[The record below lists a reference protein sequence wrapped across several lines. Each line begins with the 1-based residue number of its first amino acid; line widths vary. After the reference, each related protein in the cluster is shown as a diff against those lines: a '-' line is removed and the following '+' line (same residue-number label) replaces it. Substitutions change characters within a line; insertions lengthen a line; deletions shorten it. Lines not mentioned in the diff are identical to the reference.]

1 MRRWLTVIGVVLAA
15 VFTGHAQSAE
25 PVLDSDVSLRADRAT
40 VVQTGDAKLVLLDG
54 DVRVSVGGYGFRD
67 QQAIVRIKRRP
78 GLGEKTRDLA
88 FVFADPESVGGGGV
102 QADAKNLLVTVAS
115 RGKVEL
121 TAELSKADKLTESQ
135 FTTIAMQRLAE
146 YDARLD
152 RPTLPV
158 PPDAGLTPDQLRL
171 REMRR
176 AAIEAERRSI
186 DIPEPGEVLVDD
198 ELIDRPVLPVRGT
211 VRYGPVERL
220 VWQRKIEGLPNESA
234 VLLYGGVVVTYEDA
248 DEDRHVELQA
258 ERVVIFVEKD
268 QREGGLEPPSD
279 ASKIRGIYL
288 EDDIRI
294 RSTLNH
300 NDIDGGVTN
309 VRAPRAYY
317 DLKSNRAVLLD
328 AVIYRY
334 DTQTQVPLYMRAD
347 VIRQTSAD
355 SFSAEQAIFT
365 TSEFAKPHLSIGAS
379 KITLQ
384 QFRNDDETVE
394 NWVSAED
401 VTVNVGDTPI
411 FYWPKTTVE
420 AGAIPL
426 RRIEVGYESE
436 NGGEVQTK
444 WDIFALTNTR
454 APEGVEWLANIDF
467 RGEHGLALGTE
478 LDYQRDGVRG
488 DTRAYWLPSDSG
500 NDEIARRQSVGFDNE
515 SRGFFRARH
524 RQDLPANWE
533 LWLEANSVSDPTFLE
548 EFFPNEAYAEKEYE
562 TSAYFKKAQ
571 DDWALTAL
579 IKGEVNNFTPQYAP
593 LLTPGYTVNK
603 LPEFEYR
610 LITSI
615 LDDRATFFHE
625 SRVGRMR
632 AVFGD
637 DSPADRGFNAAQ
649 SAAAFG
655 IAPGTSFDQA
665 ALAAGFPRSIV
676 TRLDTRNEISAP
688 FRSGV
693 FDFTPF
699 LVGRLTAYDDDFSA
713 FNGGNNDQF
722 RFWGGGGIKV
732 STAITKTNNTFE
744 SRLLDAKGL
753 RHIIEPGITLAFYDN
768 TLNATDLPIYD
779 PEVERL
785 TEGGVA
791 RIGALQTWQ
800 TKRGGPGRERSV
812 DWITLRTDL
821 ILATED
827 APNPASLG
835 RYYDYRPEYT
845 LGDDHFYTEL
855 MWAVTEATAIT
866 GELTHNFDEGSVVQ
880 WRLAVENQHTDR
892 LSSFIAYREIDVL
905 DARLLSY
912 GADLQL
918 TKKYRAGVFQ
928 VLDFGEGNSRTI
940 NFTIDRRLPR
950 ASLGLVIGYDDIDG
964 EASVSVVLTPEGIN
978 RRLNEGFFSGR

>member
-1 MRRWLTVIGVVLAA
+1 MRRWLTVIGVVVAA
-15 VFTGHAQSAE
+15 VFTGPARAQSAE

-40 VVQTGDAKLVLLDG
+40 VVQTAEAKLVLLEG

-78 GLGEKTRDLA
+78 GLGEQTRDLA
-88 FVFADPESVGGGGV
+88 FVFADPESIGGGGV

-115 RGKVEL
+115 RGRVQL
-121 TAELSKADKLTESQ
+121 TAELLQAEALPQGDLT
-135 FTTIAMQRLAE
+135 TTGLQRLTE
-146 YDARLD
+146 YDARLA
-152 RPTLPV
+152 RPRQPV
-158 PPDAGLTPDQLRL
+158 PGDAGLTPEQLRL
-171 REMRR
+171 REQRR
-176 AAIEAERRSI
+176 AEIEAQRRTI
-186 DIPEPGEVLVDD
+186 KIPEPGEVLTDD
-198 ELIDRPVLPVRGT
+198 ELVDRPVLPARGTIRYGSVDRIVYQRGEDEDAVILIGGVRVLYEDDDEGRDVLLTAERIVIFLDKDDAPDTTPAAQIDAGNVRG
-211 VRYGPVERL
+211 V
-220 VWQRKIEGLPNESA
+220 
-234 VLLYGGVVVTYEDA
+234 
-248 DEDRHVELQA
+248 
-258 ERVVIFVEKD
+258 
-268 QREGGLEPPSD
+268 
-279 ASKIRGIYL
+279 YL
-288 EDDIRI
+288 EEGAVV
-294 RSTLNH
+294 S
-300 NDIDGGVTN
+300 DGTVT
-309 VRAPRAYY
+309 VRAPRAFY
-317 DLKSNRAVLLD
+317 DLQSNRAVLLD
-328 AVIYRY
+328 AVVYSY
-334 DTQTQVPLYMRAD
+334 DTRVNVPLYMRAD

-355 SFSAEQAIFT
+355 SFQAEEAVFT

-384 QFRNDDETVE
+384 QFRNDDDTVE

-401 VTVNVGDTPI
+401 VTVNIGDTPV
-411 FYWPKTTVE
+411 FYWPKTTVQ

-426 RRIEVGYESE
+426 RRVEVGYESE

-444 WDIFALTNTR
+444 WDIFALTNTQ
-454 APEGVEWLANIDF
+454 APEGVQWLANIDF

-488 DTRAYWLPSDSG
+488 DTRAYFLPSDSG

-524 RQDLPANWE
+524 RQELPANWE

-866 GELTHNFDEGSVVQ
+866 GDLTHNFDEGSVVQ

>member
-1 MRRWLTVIGVVLAA
+1 
-15 VFTGHAQSAE
+15 
-25 PVLDSDVSLRADRAT
+25 
-40 VVQTGDAKLVLLDG
+40 
-54 DVRVSVGGYGFRD
+54 
-67 QQAIVRIKRRP
+67 
-78 GLGEKTRDLA
+78 
-88 FVFADPESVGGGGV
+88 
-102 QADAKNLLVTVAS
+102 
-115 RGKVEL
+115 
-121 TAELSKADKLTESQ
+121 
-135 FTTIAMQRLAE
+135 
-146 YDARLD
+146 
-152 RPTLPV
+152 
-158 PPDAGLTPDQLRL
+158 
-171 REMRR
+171 
-176 AAIEAERRSI
+176 
-186 DIPEPGEVLVDD
+186 
-198 ELIDRPVLPVRGT
+198 
-211 VRYGPVERL
+211 
-220 VWQRKIEGLPNESA
+220 
-234 VLLYGGVVVTYEDA
+234 
-248 DEDRHVELQA
+248 
-258 ERVVIFVEKD
+258 
-268 QREGGLEPPSD
+268 
-279 ASKIRGIYL
+279 
-288 EDDIRI
+288 
-294 RSTLNH
+294 
-300 NDIDGGVTN
+300 
-309 VRAPRAYY
+309 
-317 DLKSNRAVLLD
+317 
-328 AVIYRY
+328 
-334 DTQTQVPLYMRAD
+334 
-347 VIRQTSAD
+347 
-355 SFSAEQAIFT
+355 
-365 TSEFAKPHLSIGAS
+365 
-379 KITLQ
+379 
-384 QFRNDDETVE
+384 
-394 NWVSAED
+394 
-401 VTVNVGDTPI
+401 
-411 FYWPKTTVE
+411 
-420 AGAIPL
+420 
-426 RRIEVGYESE
+426 
-436 NGGEVQTK
+436 
-444 WDIFALTNTR
+444 
-454 APEGVEWLANIDF
+454 
-467 RGEHGLALGTE
+467 
-478 LDYQRDGVRG
+478 
-488 DTRAYWLPSDSG
+488 
-500 NDEIARRQSVGFDNE
+500 
-515 SRGFFRARH
+515 
-524 RQDLPANWE
+524 
-533 LWLEANSVSDPTFLE
+533 
-548 EFFPNEAYAEKEYE
+548 
-562 TSAYFKKAQ
+562 
-571 DDWALTAL
+571 
-579 IKGEVNNFTPQYAP
+579 
-593 LLTPGYTVNK
+593 TPGYTVNK

-699 LVGRLTAYDDDFSA
+699 LVGRLTAYDDDFSE

-722 RFWGGGGIKV
+722 RFWGGGGVKV
-732 STAITKTNNTFE
+732 STAITKTNNSFE
-744 SRLLDAKGL
+744 SRLLDAKGI

-800 TKRGGPGRERSV
+800 TKRGGPGRERSI
-812 DWITLRTDL
+812 DWITLRTDI

-835 RYYDYRPEYT
+835 RFYDYRPEYT

-866 GELTHNFDEGSVVQ
+866 GDLTHNFDEGSAVQ
-880 WRLAVENQHTDR
+880 WRLAVENRHTDR

-964 EASVSVVLTPEGIN
+964 EASVSVVLTPEGIG